1 MWSGAGGV
9 VALWRHTSSAKSK
22 LSGTG
27 SSISSSLQAKRES
40 LDFHMPGAESAMG
53 SSSASLEAC
62 APIRVGC
69 PLRLGWLGV
78 PAGRDKQESSE
89 SLSVRARLRW
99 FCSQTTCFRVCKNF
113 LDLHCRSVGWCVL
126 RFPSYLPRVC

>member
-1 MWSGAGGV
+1 M

-62 APIRVGC
+62 APIRVGW
-69 PLRLGWLGV
+69 LGWLGV
-78 PAGRDKQESSE
+78 PPASESSE
-89 SLSVRARLRW
+89 SLTVRACLRGG
-99 FCSQTTCFRVCKNF
+99 FVRSTRREILTT
-113 LDLHCRSVGWCVL
+113 
-126 RFPSYLPRVC
+126 YLLTP